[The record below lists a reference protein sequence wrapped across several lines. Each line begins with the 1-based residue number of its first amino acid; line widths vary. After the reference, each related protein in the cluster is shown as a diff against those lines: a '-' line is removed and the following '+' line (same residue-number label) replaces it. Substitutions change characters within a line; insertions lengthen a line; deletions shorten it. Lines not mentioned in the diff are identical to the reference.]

1 MSFQPEKLTTKTREA
16 IAAAQRTASSQ
27 GHVEINSIHLLHA
40 LINEQSGV
48 VRPLLN
54 AAAIPLAQLSSIVDS
69 ELERL
74 PSSDSQNTPG
84 PNRELQTIFE
94 TSGKIMS
101 EMGDEFIS
109 TEHLLLALTRDKSPA
124 QRILE
129 LNGATE
135 DVLKTA
141 IGEVRGNATV
151 TDADPE
157 GKYQVL
163 QKYTIDLVQRAQE
176 GKLDPVIGRDE
187 EIRRVIQVLSR
198 RSKNNPVLIGQPGVG
213 KTAIAEGLALRIV
226 HNDVPQS
233 LKDKRVMALDMGAL
247 IAGAK
252 FRGEFEERLKAC
264 LLYTSPSPRDKRQ
277 SRMPSSA

>member
-1 MSFQPEKLTTKTREA
+1 MSFQPDKLTTKTREA

-48 VRPLLN
+48 IRPLLK

-74 PSSDSQNTPG
+74 PRSDSQNTPG

-109 TEHLLLALTRDKSPA
+109 TEHLLLAMAREASPA
-124 QRILE
+124 KRILE
-129 LNGATE
+129 LNGVSAE
-135 DVLKTA
+135 LITA
-141 IGEVRGNATV
+141 AIAEVRGNATV
-151 TDADPE
+151 TDTDPE

-163 QKYTIDLVQRAQE
+163 QK
-176 GKLDPVIGRDE
+176 
-187 EIRRVIQVLSR
+187 LS
-198 RSKNNPVLIGQPGVG
+198 LIH
-213 KTAIAEGLALRIV
+213 I
-226 HNDVPQS
+226 
-233 LKDKRVMALDMGAL
+233 
-247 IAGAK
+247 
-252 FRGEFEERLKAC
+252 
-264 LLYTSPSPRDKRQ
+264 
-277 SRMPSSA
+277 